1 MRRGSAVFCVL
12 LLFGTLLA
20 APAFAGVFV
29 NAANP
34 AQPAGSSDFSYFAN
48 PPYVAVSPS
57 TVVPNDV
64 PFCLTSNTN
73 VPTYPLIY
81 CYSPNF
87 IQTAYNF
94 GGAYDLV
101 GGYTFAGEGQTIVIV
116 DAYGSPTIKSDLSHF
131 DSVFGIPDPPS
142 FQIVCNPPGCPSFN
156 PLNFPLDELGWTI
169 ETTLDVEYAHAMAP
183 AANIVLVVASTPAGN
198 AINTA
203 EALAISKFPGS
214 VMSQSF
220 GIPEYLITG
229 NNAQVLQA
237 EQNYIAAAAAGIT
250 VLASAGDAGAGN
262 GINAANA
269 LFPAS
274 SPYVTAVGGTQGDP
288 FGNLVTY
295 TSTCSPGP
303 RPGFPTGCTPTG
315 YGSEAVWNEGW
326 LPAAGGGAPS
336 LIFAAPTWQP
346 SSLTG
351 STMRTTPDIS
361 YNAAVDGGVL
371 VYWTACKT
379 CISPTF
385 SGWFVVGGT
394 SAGSPQWAAIFA
406 IANQLRAIKG
416 KGPLGFVNPTL
427 YSLAQSGRYAYD
439 FHDITVG
446 NNELAGTTIGFNA
459 KPGYDL
465 ASGWGTPDVGNL
477 VRDLA
482 SWP

>member
-1 MRRGSAVFCVL
+1 MNKLLPSSILVSL
-12 LLFGTLLA
+12 LLVVSSA
-20 APAFAGVFV
+20 AVYAV
-29 NAANP
+29 NP
-34 AQPAGSSDFSYFAN
+34 TQPAGNQDFNYIAN
-48 PPYVAVSPS
+48 PPYALVSPS

-64 PFCLTSNTN
+64 PLCSTTSTK
-73 VPTYPLIY
+73 VPTYPIIY

-94 GGAYDLV
+94 NGAYSLV
-101 GGYTFAGEGQTIVIV
+101 GGYANAGSGQTIVIV
-116 DAYGSPTIKSDLSHF
+116 DAYGSPTIQSDLKHF

-183 AANIVLVVASTPAGN
+183 AAKIVLVVASTPAGN

-203 EALAISKFPGS
+203 EAMAISKFPGS

-237 EQNYIAAAAAGIT
+237 EQNYIAAKAAGIT

-262 GINAANA
+262 GINTANA

-274 SPYVTAVGGTQGDP
+274 SPYVTAVGGTQGNP

-295 TSTCSPGP
+295 TGTCSSGL

-315 YGSEAVWNEGW
+315 YGSEAVWNEKW

-336 LIFAAPTWQP
+336 LIFAAPTWQFGVTHIP
-346 SSLTG
+346 
-351 STMRTTPDIS
+351 MRTTPDIS

-371 VYWTACKT
+371 VYWTACLT

-416 KGPLGFVNPTL
+416 EGPLGFVNPKL
-427 YSLAQSGRYAYD
+427 YGLAESSVYSSD

-446 NNELAGTTIGFNA
+446 SNQLAGTTIGFNA
-459 KPGYDL
+459 QPGYDL
-465 ASGWGTPDVGNL
+465 ASGWGTPNVGNL
-477 VRDLA
+477 VSDL
-482 SWP
+482 SS

>member
-1 MRRGSAVFCVL
+1 MNRLFPSAILVSL
-12 LLFGTLLA
+12 LLVVPGAVLTSSQ
-20 APAFAGVFV
+20 
-29 NAANP
+29 
-34 AQPAGSSDFSYFAN
+34 AQPASSGDFNYFAN

-64 PFCLTSNTN
+64 PLCLTSNTN
-73 VPTYPLIY
+73 VPTYPVIY

-94 GGAYDLV
+94 NGAYKLV
-101 GGYTFAGEGQTIVIV
+101 GGYGAAGEGQTIVIV
-116 DAYGSPTIKSDLSHF
+116 DAYGSPTIESDLQHF
-131 DSVFGIPDPPS
+131 DSIFGIPDPPS
-142 FQIVCNPPGCPSFN
+142 FQIVCSPPGCPSFN

-183 AANIVLVVASTPAGN
+183 AANIVLVVASTPAGD

-203 EALAISKFPGS
+203 EAIAISSFPGS

-229 NNAQVLQA
+229 NNAQVQQA
-237 EQNYIAAAAAGIT
+237 EQNYMAAAAAGIT

-262 GINAANA
+262 GINATNA
-269 LFPAS
+269 LFPSS
-274 SPYVTAVGGTQGDP
+274 SPLVTAVGGTQGNP
-288 FGNLVTY
+288 LGGLVKY
-295 TSTCSPGP
+295 KGSCSPSP
-303 RPGFPTGCTPTG
+303 RPGFPTSCTPTG
-315 YGSEAVWNEGW
+315 YGSEAVWNEAW

-371 VYWTACKT
+371 VYWTACLT

-406 IANQLRAIKG
+406 IADQLRSMNH
-416 KGPLGFVNPTL
+416 KGPLGFVNPAL
-427 YSLAQSGRYAYD
+427 YRLAESRKYTSD

-446 NNELAGTTIGFNA
+446 NNELAGTTVGFNA
-459 KPGYDL
+459 QPGYDL
-465 ASGWGTPDVGNL
+465 ASGWGTPNVGNL
-477 VRDLA
+477 VADL
-482 SWP
+482 SS